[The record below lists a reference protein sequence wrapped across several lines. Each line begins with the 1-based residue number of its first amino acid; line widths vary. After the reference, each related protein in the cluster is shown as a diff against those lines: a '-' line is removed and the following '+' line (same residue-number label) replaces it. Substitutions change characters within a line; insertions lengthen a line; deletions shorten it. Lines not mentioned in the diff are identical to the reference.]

1 MLSTFSE
8 RSAYGKSAC
17 GDPPAILRSDD
28 ISVMSRRAHA
38 NRSLSDELLL
48 SPDLSDCII
57 AFSDGSHFRQG
68 TNVYNTGFSV
78 IFPQYK
84 FVSVCGTI
92 VPSATNT
99 SFQVDFPLSNIR
111 AELFA
116 ILVCI
121 EKAKAI
127 DPSGSSPLII
137 VTDCAYVLQVY
148 KLLPHY
154 IKQSWTTSS
163 GVFLSNIHSLSS
175 ICKCADIDHC
185 LQSKMI
191 AMHSKLNN

>member
-1 MLSTFSE
+1 MVNQHVE
-8 RSAYGKSAC
+8 
-17 GDPPAILRSDD
+17 ILRQSYAVMIDVL
-28 ISVMSRRAHA
+28 VMSRRAHA

-116 ILVCI
+116 ILQFAS
-121 EKAKAI
+121 K
-127 DPSGSSPLII
+127 
-137 VTDCAYVLQVY
+137 
-148 KLLPHY
+148 KL
-154 IKQSWTTSS
+154 KQSIR
-163 GVFLSNIHSLSS
+163 VVHHL
-175 ICKCADIDHC
+175 
-185 LQSKMI
+185 
-191 AMHSKLNN
+191 